1 MAKQVYTTGQI
12 LTAAQ
17 MTTLQA
23 NDYNQT
29 VSAKT
34 ASYTLVAADAG
45 TRITMSNAGA
55 TAITVNTAV
64 FTAGDTLTITN
75 IGAGVCTVTAGTA
88 TVSTSSTLALKQ
100 YDSGQLYFSSTGVAI
115 FFASDAA
122 DSSSPL
128 TTKGDLY
135 TFTTTDARLAVG
147 SDGETL
153 VADSST
159 ATGLRYTAGTVQAN
173 PILNSAAQIWQRG
186 TSVTGST
193 TAFCADRWQAYR
205 NTTGSTFSRQVTGD
219 TTNLPNIQYA
229 IRAQRNSGDT
239 ATNDLNITQNIETA
253 NSIPFAGKTVT
264 VSFYARKGANFS
276 SSTSS
281 IFTQVF
287 TGTGTDQNVYSGYT
301 GQAVPNNT
309 SATLTTTWQR
319 FTTTFAI
326 AATATEISILFGYN
340 PVGTAGAADYFEL
353 TGVQMDIGSVALP
366 FRTYAGTIQ
375 GELAACQRYY
385 STSIPTGYTV
395 TDFPIMGTSGA
406 GGQIFTANGTSDL
419 FGSLQYPVAMRTT
432 PTFTAYSG
440 NNRTAGNAR
449 DMQTG
454 SDIVFTPSPQ
464 TGNNRLLSYVTV
476 GATATSG
483 RPYGFQWTA
492 SAEL

>member
-1 MAKQVYTTGQI
+1 
-12 LTAAQ
+12 
-17 MTTLQA
+17 
-23 NDYNQT
+23 
-29 VSAKT
+29 
-34 ASYTLVAADAG
+34 
-45 TRITMSNAGA
+45 
-55 TAITVNTAV
+55 
-64 FTAGDTLTITN
+64 
-75 IGAGVCTVTAGTA
+75 
-88 TVSTSSTLALKQ
+88 
-100 YDSGQLYFSSTGVAI
+100 
-115 FFASDAA
+115 
-122 DSSSPL
+122 
-128 TTKGDLY
+128 
-135 TFTTTDARLAVG
+135 VG
-147 SDGETL
+147 NDGETL

-159 ATGLRYTAGTVQAN
+159 STGLRYTAGTVQAN

-205 NTTGSTFSRQVTGD
+205 STTGSTFSRQVTGD

-385 STSIPTGYTV
+385 WLLGSGSSNVLGTGFYQSGSRIHCPVLFPNTMRTAPTLVSTSGTNYYNMQTV
-395 TDFPIMGTSGA
+395 
-406 GGQIFTANGTSDL
+406 SDDN
-419 FGSLQYPVAMRTT
+419 FNSLTISVASTQ
-432 PTFTAYSG
+432 TAYLFNNSEVSG
-440 NNRTAGNAR
+440 TFGNAG
-449 DMQTG
+449 T
-454 SDIVFTPSPQ
+454 VLT
-464 TGNNRLLSYVTV
+464 NNAS
-476 GATATSG
+476 ASIA
-483 RPYGFQWTA
+483 F